1 MKNKDEILVCQ
12 KNFSHVWGEMPFIQ
26 KCCECSGELIPYLP
40 SSSVKELVEA
50 LKDCVNAMK
59 GCRCRGGY
67 ETFNDQGDFITIGD
81 AQAAAEAALKQ
92 FEEKND

>member
-1 MKNKDEILVCQ
+1 MTHKDEIFVCQ

-40 SSSVKELVEA
+40 SSSVKELVTLLE
-50 LKDCVNAMK
+50 
-59 GCRCRGGY
+59 RGLELFRNMRRPYTIEGLGSPA
-67 ETFNDQGDFITIGD
+67 DQWEF
-81 AQAAAEAALKQ
+81 EVKEKLKQ